1 MRKEIRQRLY
11 NFYEEYDPYGFS
23 DYASEYD
30 NPMEAIE
37 SMDTETIIEW
47 LTDIVE
53 EDEDF
58 AEEAQFLI
66 SAIEAGKLPEEPI
79 IYRNLDTNEVYTESE
94 LEAIYQEFED
104 ETPYDSFED
113 YLDDMFSKGREMT
126 GGLVVA
132 HWYAV
137 QSDAKDNDLGIGS
150 YDIKEAYEMLRKY
163 PEGRITVVEMGTD
176 RIAVGVLPKEDEKY
190 FL

>member
-1 MRKEIRQRLY
+1 MKKEIRQKLY
-11 NFYEEYDPYGFS
+11 NFYEQYDPYGFS
-23 DYASEYD
+23 DFASDYED
-30 NPMEAIE
+30 SMEAI
-37 SMDTETIIEW
+37 SGMDPETIIEW
-47 LTDIVE
+47 LKDIAE
-53 EDEDF
+53 EDDDF
-58 AEEAQFLI
+58 AEEAQSLI
-66 SAIEAGKLPEEPI
+66 YAIEAGELPEEPI
-79 IYRNLDTNEVYTESE
+79 VYRDLDTSEVYTESE
-94 LEAIYQEFED
+94 LEAIYQQFEG
-104 ETPYDSFED
+104 EMSYGSFED
-113 YLDDMFSKGREMT
+113 YLDDMFAKGREMT

-137 QSDAKDNDLGIGS
+137 QSDAEDNDWGIGS

>member
-66 SAIEAGKLPEEPI
+66 SAIEAEKLLKESKI
-79 IYRNLDTNEVYTESE
+79 IATREYAIVEGTLETALEDREKPVFKSGNPVDIIAELDS
-94 LEAIYQEFED
+94 
-104 ETPYDSFED
+104 
-113 YLDDMFSKGREMT
+113 LDDDDKYIIEEYMVDANGEFYEGSDFNTVENFRSRYGRRC
-126 GGLVVA
+126 
-132 HWYAV
+132 
-137 QSDAKDNDLGIGS
+137 D
-150 YDIKEAYEMLRKY
+150 
-163 PEGRITVVEMGTD
+163 
-176 RIAVGVLPKEDEKY
+176 
-190 FL
+190 